1 MADITWTTALP
12 RPASFEFGLRSPSL
26 VYTSPLSGDAQTASL
41 PGADRWVVRMEWPA
55 LTRDRSMALEAFLAS
70 LRGRVNRL
78 VVWNLGRPALRGAGG
93 GTPVVNGANQTGS
106 TINIS
111 GLPNNLTGW
120 ARAGDML
127 GIGGQLVMVTASVN
141 SNGSG
146 QAAVS
151 IVPPQRVAPSNGS
164 AIVVAAPTARFVA
177 AEDTVRW
184 RYGRPAMATGHQ
196 IELVESVT

>member
-41 PGADRWVVRMEWPA
+41 PGAYRWVVRMEWPA

-111 GLPNNLTGW
+111 GLSNNLTRW

-141 SNGSG
+141 SKDC
-146 QAAVS
+146 QK
-151 IVPPQRVAPSNGS
+151 P
-164 AIVVAAPTARFVA
+164 AAPCWYCWYCWAGHCCIVA
-177 AEDTVRW
+177 CSAVWGANRSKPCT
-184 RYGRPAMATGHQ
+184 RP
-196 IELVESVT
+196 V